1 MAEERRRDDAS
12 AGSEPP
18 DRHDTGAILRNYLA
32 VLWKRRWLI
41 GFTLVATML
50 SAWIFTKMQ
59 VRIYQASATVLIE
72 PEAPRFVNIPDVT
85 PLPGATDVYYATQ
98 HKLIESRS
106 IVEPVIKNLKLV
118 ERLPALATARDP
130 YWAFFSA
137 LTVAP
142 VKNTRL
148 VMISFEDPAP
158 ALAVEVANA
167 VANEYVKYNLSLKH
181 RNAREAAA
189 WLEGQLGDLRGNVER
204 SAAALQTYQAKADL
218 LGIQEQRQVTVSK
231 IVDVNRAYMDAQ
243 KQRLEVEA
251 RRRELARILRDP
263 AASEDVWAVVDNP
276 LIQKLKT
283 DVLDLQAER
292 AKLAQLYTEKHPDLL
307 QIDAQVRFATER
319 FQAEVQKLDRAVEN
333 EYRLAKAREQDL
345 SRTLNEARR
354 EAQELTAREARASA
368 LDMDSRSNDE
378 LLATV
383 LKRFKEAGLST
394 ALDASNIRV
403 VEPATRPTSP
413 IRPRAKLIRI
423 LSVMA
428 GLALGVGLAFLAE
441 ALDNRIRSPEDLERA
456 LGLPVLGVVPL
467 FGAKRNR

>member
-1 MAEERRRDDAS
+1 MAEERRREDVI
-12 AGSEPP
+12 AGSETLNP
-18 DRHDTGAILRNYLA
+18 HDTGALLRGYLT

-41 GFTLVATML
+41 GFTLAATMA

-59 VRIYQASATVLIE
+59 VPIYEAAATVLIE
-72 PEAPRFVNIPDVT
+72 PEPPRFVNIPDVT
-85 PLPGATDVYYATQ
+85 PGPGSMGDYYATQ
-98 HKLIESRS
+98 HKLIESRA
-106 IVEPVIKNLKLV
+106 IVERVIKDLKLV
-118 ERLPALATARDP
+118 ERLPKLKSASDP
-130 YWAFFSA
+130 YVSFVGS
-137 LTVAP
+137 LTVTP

-148 VMISFEDPAP
+148 VAISFASRAP
-158 ALAVEVANA
+158 ALAAEVANA
-167 VANEYVKYNLSLKH
+167 VANEYVKYNLRLKH
-181 RNAREAAA
+181 KNAREAAE
-189 WLEGQLGDLRGNVER
+189 WLEHQLGDLRSNVER

-218 LGIQEQRQVTVSK
+218 LGIQEQRQITIQK

-243 KQRLEVEA
+243 KQRLEIEA

-263 AASEDVWAVVDNP
+263 TAGEDVWSVVDNP

-307 QIDAQVRFATER
+307 QIDAQLRFATER
-319 FQAEVQKLDRAVEN
+319 FQAEMQKLERAVEN
-333 EYRLAKAREQDL
+333 EYRLAKAREEKL
-345 SRTLNEARR
+345 AGSLNEVRR

-368 LDMDSRSNDE
+368 LDLERHSNDE

-383 LKRFKEAGLST
+383 LKRFKETGLTT

-403 VEPATRPTSP
+403 VEPAMPPTSP
-413 IRPRAKLIRI
+413 IWPREELIRI

-441 ALDNRIRSPEDLERA
+441 ALDNRIRTPEDLERA

-467 FGAKRNR
+467 FSAKRDA

>member
-1 MAEERRRDDAS
+1 MAS
-12 AGSEPP
+12 
-18 DRHDTGAILRNYLA
+18 
-32 VLWKRRWLI
+32 
-41 GFTLVATML
+41 
-50 SAWIFTKMQ
+50 
-59 VRIYQASATVLIE
+59 
-72 PEAPRFVNIPDVT
+72 
-85 PLPGATDVYYATQ
+85 
-98 HKLIESRS
+98 
-106 IVEPVIKNLKLV
+106 
-118 ERLPALATARDP
+118 
-130 YWAFFSA
+130 
-137 LTVAP
+137 
-142 VKNTRL
+142 
-148 VMISFEDPAP
+148 
-158 ALAVEVANA
+158 
-167 VANEYVKYNLSLKH
+167 EYVKYNLGLKH

-243 KQRLEVEA
+243 KQRLDVEA

-263 AASEDVWAVVDNP
+263 AAGEDVWAVVDNP
-276 LIQKLKT
+276 LVQKLKI
-283 DVLDLQAER
+283 DVLNLQAER
-292 AKLAQLYTEKHPDLL
+292 AKLAQLYTNKHPDLL

-333 EYRLAKAREQDL
+333 EYRLARAREQDL
-345 SRTLNEARR
+345 SRALNEARR

-368 LDMDSRSNDE
+368 LDLDSRSNDE

-394 ALDASNIRV
+394 ALDTSNVRV

-413 IRPRAKLIRI
+413 IWPRVKLIRI

-428 GLALGVGLAFLAE
+428 GLVLGVGLAFLAE